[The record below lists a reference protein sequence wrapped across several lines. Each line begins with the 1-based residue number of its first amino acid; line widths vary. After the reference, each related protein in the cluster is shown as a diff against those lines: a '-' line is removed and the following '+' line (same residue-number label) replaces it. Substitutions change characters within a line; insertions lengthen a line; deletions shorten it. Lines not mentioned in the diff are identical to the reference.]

1 MKNRATHRTKF
12 TRAHLRGYAVRC
24 ACTTGQFC
32 VARRYRSISCRRQRR
47 RAPPA
52 TARAGRGA
60 GTRRARANP
69 RQRQHTARR
78 RKPPPRARASGCGI
92 RVPRSFSDSE
102 RARPLPSPAP
112 GPRAGQASR
121 TMHPH
126 SILAAACHSRT
137 RAREHWRLTGACVPS
152 AKCQQRSERHG
163 SNNDLGCL

>member
-92 RVPRSFSDSE
+92 RAPGRFPTANELGRFLPRRRDRAPAKRVE
-102 RARPLPSPAP
+102 PCIHTPYWLRRVTRGRARVS
-112 GPRAGQASR
+112 
-121 TMHPH
+121 
-126 SILAAACHSRT
+126 
-137 RAREHWRLTGACVPS
+137 TG
-152 AKCQQRSERHG
+152 
-163 SNNDLGCL
+163 D

>member
-1 MKNRATHRTKF
+1 VKNIATHRTKF

-69 RQRQHTARR
+69 RQRQHTTRRSAEEAAAAGARVR
-78 RKPPPRARASGCGI
+78 LRNPRAPVVFRQRTGSAASFPGERRDRA
-92 RVPRSFSDSE
+92 
-102 RARPLPSPAP
+102 
-112 GPRAGQASR
+112 RAGQASR
-121 TMHPH
+121 TMRPH
-126 SILAAACHSRT
+126 SILAAAGHSRT
-137 RAREHWRLTGACVPS
+137 RAREHW
-152 AKCQQRSERHG
+152 
-163 SNNDLGCL
+163 

>member
-1 MKNRATHRTKF
+1 MLDRSV
-12 TRAHLRGYAVRC
+12 LRFEALPIDLLSPSASPCSAGDGPCRP
-24 ACTTGQFC
+24 G
-32 VARRYRSISCRRQRR
+32 RRNPPSESES
-47 RAPPA
+47 APA
-52 TARAGRGA
+52 TAHGPAEEAAAAG
-60 GTRRARANP
+60 ARVRLRNP
-69 RQRQHTARR
+69 RA
-78 RKPPPRARASGCGI
+78 
-92 RVPRSFSDSE
+92 RSFSDSE

-112 GPRAGQASR
+112 GPCAGQASR